1 MRCSM
6 SCYNVLLRAI
16 MGCPAFV
23 RGLVAPAARLL
34 ALGAM
39 AVESIIFAQQ
49 PEIPPELRNP
59 FNTVTVRAD
68 RQRKVGEVYTL
79 VGHVDIAYRETRL
92 SADQATYNEATQQV
106 EATGR
111 VALSDP
117 RAYLEAVRATYNVTS
132 GAAIFTN
139 AHGYVHPRPRLRA
152 NIPTGN
158 AFFVRALEIERLN
171 ESTYLLRDGRIT
183 SCESECR
190 GWSLEV
196 RRARVQVDDKAVTY
210 GDIFRFL
217 GVPIFYAP
225 VLEHSVQRTPRQTG
239 FLIPSLGNSSQ
250 KGRIIGDAFYW
261 AINPSA
267 DMLLGVDDYSLRGLA
282 TIGRLRATPSDT
294 SQLVVN
300 YFEVNDHGSGP
311 LRSQRAP
318 GENIRA
324 TGTADDL
331 PYGFRGVINMD
342 YINTLAFRLTWS
354 GNFNEAVSSEARQT
368 GFASKSF
375 DGYSLNIYADRYEDF
390 LSSQQVPNNAI
401 IIRQTPSL
409 SFAGLD
415 HEVGSSPFY
424 FSFDASAA
432 GVGREQPGFAS
443 PTLTERVDFH
453 PAIALRIPEFG
464 GFHVTPVLGLEGT
477 RYGTSFLGTHDPLTR
492 MLGDFSLDLRP
503 PTVER
508 VFKGRIHHYRLKHV
522 IEPDVRYN
530 LVRATNAQQLTDIVR
545 FDETDILAQT
555 SEIEYSLKTTLY
567 GRPDVPD
574 DQPDKPQARELVSL
588 SVAQKYYFD
597 PTFGGV
603 LRTGNFWQPTLDLT
617 GFAFAVGRR
626 LSPVVTVLKVAPFSN
641 FDTELRADISPTGG
655 VLNAGI
661 TSSVRRGEFGLQ
673 ATDFFVDRMQFLGL
687 VVPTVPLSSVVTQPP
702 SHLFNTRI
710 TYGRTEHKGFSGAF
724 GINYN
729 FTEGIANGLV
739 GQVTYNFNCFGID
752 IGYNRFN
759 LGPLRDENQFRIA
772 ISLSN
777 VGAFGNLRTRDRL
790 YQ

>member
-1 MRCSM
+1 MRFPAP
-6 SCYNVLLRAI
+6 VL
-16 MGCPAFV
+16 GSP
-23 RGLVAPAARLL
+23 APAIGLL
-34 ALGAM
+34 TLVPMALGSS
-39 AVESIIFAQQ
+39 VFAQQ
-49 PEIPPELRNP
+49 PEIPAEFRNP
-59 FNTVTVRAD
+59 FNTITVRAD
-68 RQRKVGEVYTL
+68 TQRKVGDLYSL
-79 VGHVDIAYRETRL
+79 RGHVDIAYHEAQL
-92 SADQATYNEATQQV
+92 SADEATYNEASGEV

-111 VALSDP
+111 VSLSDP
-117 RAYLEAVRATYNVTS
+117 RTYLEADRATYNLTS
-132 GAAIFTN
+132 GAATLMN
-139 AHGYVHPRPRLRA
+139 AHGYVHPRPRVRA
-152 NIPTGN
+152 SIPTGN
-158 AFFVRALEIERLN
+158 AFFVRAREIDRLDER
-171 ESTYLLRDGRIT
+171 TYVLHEGRIT
-183 SCESECR
+183 SCENECR

-196 RRARVQVDDKAVTY
+196 RSARVQVDDKAVSY
-210 GDIFRFL
+210 GDVFRFL

-225 VLEHSVQRTPRQTG
+225 VLEHSTQRIPRQTG

-261 AINPSA
+261 AMSPSA
-267 DMLLGVDDYSLRGLA
+267 DLLLGIDDYSLRGIA
-282 TIGRLRATPSDT
+282 TIGRFRATPSDT

-311 LRSQRAP
+311 LRSQRAS

-331 PYGFRGVINMD
+331 GYGFRGVINVD

-368 GFASKSF
+368 AFASKSF
-375 DGYSLNIYADRYEDF
+375 DGYSLNVYADRYEDF

-415 HEVGSSPFY
+415 HEAGDSPFY

-432 GVGREQPGFAS
+432 GVGREQPGFAT

-453 PAIALRIPEFG
+453 PALAVRVPELD
-464 GFHVTPVLGLEGT
+464 GFHFTPVLSVEGT
-477 RYGTSFLGTHDPLTR
+477 RYGTSFLGTQHPLTR
-492 MLGDFSLDLRP
+492 MLGEFSFDLRP
-503 PTVER
+503 PSLER
-508 VFKGRIHHYRLKHV
+508 VFKRRMHHYRLKHV
-522 IEPDVRYN
+522 IEPDIQYN
-530 LVRATNAQQLTDIVR
+530 LVRPTNAQQINDIVR

-555 SEIEYSLKTTLY
+555 NEIEYSLKTTLY

-588 SVAQKYYFD
+588 SVVQKYYFD

-603 LRTGNFWQPTLDLT
+603 LRAGNFWQPTLDLT

-641 FDTELRADISPTGG
+641 FDTELRADISPVGG

-661 TSSVRRGEFGLQ
+661 TSSVRRGQFGVDI
-673 ATDFFVDRMQFLGL
+673 TDFFVDRMQALGL
-687 VVPTVPLSSVVTQPP
+687 AVPVVAVSAVPAQVSSN
-702 SHLFNTRI
+702 LFNTRI
-710 TYGRTEHKGFSGAF
+710 TYGKTEQKGFSGAF
-724 GINYN
+724 GVNYN
-729 FTEGIANGLV
+729 FTEGVANGIV

-752 IGYNRFN
+752 VGYNRFN